1 MPTPT
6 NPLYARLFN
15 EIKANAPAAVDAVIY
30 QELWRVIED
39 FLNQTNIWVEEIP
52 FEVNPSS
59 KEYQVTP
66 VGKGCIDR
74 LLMVFDPAN
83 AAYDKRWTQ
92 QGIRFAPPNRI
103 LLMYAPSTA
112 TTWMA
117 ACAKNVD
124 DKDIPPGDTFPAQL
138 PVFEPDATWIIDK
151 YRDAFR
157 YGTLGYLMMQ
167 PAKPYSNL
175 KLGSFNWQN
184 YVAERGRAR
193 TDVLHANVY
202 GGQRWMYPQ
211 GYATTARKG
220 WT

>member
-1 MPTPT
+1 MPVPT
-6 NPLYARLFN
+6 NPDYVRLFN
-15 EIKANAPAAVDAVIY
+15 EIKSNIPAAIDAVIY

-39 FLNQTNIWVEEIP
+39 FLNQTNVWVEEIP
-52 FEVNPSS
+52 FIVTPNIRQ
-59 KEYQVTP
+59 YTVTP

-83 AAYDKRWTQ
+83 SAYDKRWTQ
-92 QGIRFAPPNRI
+92 QGIRFQPPDKV
-103 LLMYAPSTA
+103 LLAYSPSTQ

-117 ACAKNVD
+117 AVAKNID
-124 DKDIPPGDTFPAQL
+124 DKDLPPDVPTAGQL

-167 PAKPYSNL
+167 PAKPYSNP

-184 YVAERGRAR
+184 YVTERGRAR
-193 TDVLHANVY
+193 TEVLHENVY

>member
-1 MPTPT
+1 MPIPN
-6 NPLYARLFN
+6 NPDYVRLFN
-15 EIKANAPAAVDAVIY
+15 EIKSNIPGAIDAIIY

-52 FEVNPSS
+52 FTVEPNVRQ
-59 KEYQVTP
+59 YTVTP

-74 LLMVFDPAN
+74 LLMVFDPEN
-83 AAYDKRWTQ
+83 SAYDKRWTQ
-92 QGIRFAPPNRI
+92 QGITFRPPDKI
-103 LLMYAPSTA
+103 YLMHAPSTQKV
-112 TTWMA
+112 WMA
-117 ACAKNVD
+117 AVAKNID
-124 DKDIPPGDTFPAQL
+124 DKDTPPGDYATQL

-167 PAKPYSNL
+167 PAKPYSNP

-184 YVAERGRAR
+184 YVTERGKAR
-193 TDVLHANVY
+193 TEVLHANVY

-211 GYATTARKG
+211 GYATTHRKG